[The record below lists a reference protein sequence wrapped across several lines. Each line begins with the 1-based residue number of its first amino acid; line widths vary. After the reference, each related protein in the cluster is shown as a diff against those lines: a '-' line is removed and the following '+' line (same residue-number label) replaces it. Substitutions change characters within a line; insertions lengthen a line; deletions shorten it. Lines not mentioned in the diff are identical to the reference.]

1 MLQRACRNGSP
12 LALLV
17 GIQID
22 TATTVVQ
29 MVKHLLTMQKT
40 WVQSLEQEDPL
51 EKEMETHSSNPPWGI
66 PWTEKPGGLWSMGS
80 QLNTGK
86 TNNPVKKREK
96 DLNRYFSKEDIQ
108 MANKHMKRCS
118 ITHYQRNANQNHNEI
133 PSHTSQNGCY
143 PKVYKQ

>member
-51 EKEMETHSSNPPWGI
+51 EKEMETHSSNLAWKLSG
-66 PWTEKPGGLWSMGS
+66 TEEPGGQQSMGS
-80 QLNTGK
+80 QR
-86 TNNPVKKREK
+86 VRH
-96 DLNRYFSKEDIQ
+96 D
-108 MANKHMKRCS
+108 
-118 ITHYQRNANQNHNEI
+118 
-133 PSHTSQNGCY
+133 
-143 PKVYKQ
+143 